1 MLLLQEQWTFP
12 SRYDQIDHIPAHLLN
27 KLPEKNI
34 KISYH
39 YATLKTRFFFVNLK
53 FGTKS
58 SFFKVAFDVTV
69 F

>member
-34 KISYH
+34 KNIKNFKMSYH
-39 YATLKTRFFFVNLK
+39 F
-53 FGTKS
+53 
-58 SFFKVAFDVTV
+58 
-69 F
+69 

>member
-1 MLLLQEQWTFP
+1 MLLQQEQWTFP

-39 YATLKTRFFFVNLK
+39 YATLKIRFFL
-53 FGTKS
+53 
-58 SFFKVAFDVTV
+58 
-69 F
+69 

>member
-39 YATLKTRFFFVNLK
+39 DATLKTRFFCK
-53 FGTKS
+53 FKIWYKKLIFQS
-58 SFFKVAFDVTV
+58 CL
-69 F
+69 